1 MKKILYVCLMMLG
14 LFIGFKNV
22 DAATKDDLRKKL
34 DATYD
39 INGEKYTIPEDIKVT
54 LNRYL
59 DEYDISKSDADY
71 IWRRTYFN

>member
-39 INGEKYTIPEDIKVT
+39 IIPAIKPQKVM
-54 LNRYL
+54 L
-59 DEYDISKSDADY
+59 I
-71 IWRRTYFN
+71 IF